1 MKFLQFL
8 SLRQM
13 LTMPYVVLVLLL
25 AAAIGGLSY
34 SAGRVAVDTLSK
46 QLLSEMVYRIAQ
58 AAERHVFGAS
68 AVLET
73 AFPSGVAAPASIE
86 DDLAN
91 LRTRFWLATSV
102 HRDPNNYAYY
112 GDRNGHFFG
121 LWRHS
126 ASDAELRLRRS
137 GEGPRTI
144 YRFSGID
151 GKLHDPVRETRVFEP
166 RQRPW
171 FTSGKSAASS
181 NTWTSVYIDFKTEE
195 LVATRARRVN
205 DARGEFQGVVATD
218 LSLQE
223 VNNFL
228 RALRLSANGIAY
240 VVEPDG
246 NLIGTSRGHHLH
258 KDAAGGNVRLNAED
272 SDDQLVVASYRAIRK
287 LQSQFNAIDETDRID
302 EIAQP
307 RTVVFEAVDDQPV
320 EAAYARIQDAAGLD
334 WLIVVAVPRSDF
346 LFSVTENFKRTVML
360 ALLASLMTMV
370 IGFMVLSVVARDLK
384 QLAVAARQVGN
395 GDLNASFDVTRS
407 DEIGDLAKSFR
418 SMQSKLLSDRLTGLA
433 NREAFMRRVDERL
446 LQQAENLEPRPFAI
460 LFIDL
465 NDFKNINDSFGHD
478 VGDKVLQE
486 IAQRMLTGLRSRD
499 LVARYA
505 GDEFVVM
512 LDAVDNRLD
521 AEKARNKIEQLLGAP
536 LLSIDPA
543 AQIAE
548 AGASVGLAMYPDDG
562 QDVESLVQRS
572 DADMYRRKQA
582 SQAARSEPVTPPA

>member
-1 MKFLQFL
+1 MRLFQFL

-34 SAGRVAVDTLSK
+34 SAGRVAVDTLSN

-58 AAERHVFGAS
+58 AAERHVFGAA

-73 AFPSGVAAPASIE
+73 AFPGGVAAPPKIE
-86 DDLAN
+86 DDLTN

-151 GKLHDPVRETRVFEP
+151 GELHDPVRETRIFEP
-166 RQRPW
+166 RERPW
-171 FTSGKSAASS
+171 FKSGMSAASS
-181 NTWTSVYIDFKTEE
+181 NTWTAVYIDFKTEE

-205 DARGEFQGVVATD
+205 NAQGEFQGVVATD
-218 LSLQE
+218 LSLRR
-223 VNNFL
+223 VNDFL

-240 VVEPDG
+240 VVETDG
-246 NLIGTSRGHHLH
+246 NLIGTSRGPHLD
-258 KDAAGGNVRLNAED
+258 KDAGGGNVRLNAEA
-272 SDDQLVVASYRAIRK
+272 SDDQLVVASYRAISK
-287 LQSQFNAIDETDRID
+287 LLAQSDEVM
-302 EIAQP
+302 QP
-307 RTVVFEAVDDQPV
+307 RTAVFRMADAQPV
-320 EAAYARIQDAAGLD
+320 EAAYARIQDTAGLD
-334 WLIVVAVPRSDF
+334 WIIVVAVPRSDF
-346 LFSVTENFKRTVML
+346 LSRVNENFKRTVLL
-360 ALLASLMTMV
+360 ALLASLMTMA
-370 IGFMVLSVVARDLK
+370 IGFMVLSVLARDLK
-384 QLAVAARQVGN
+384 QLATAARKVGN
-395 GDLNASFDVTRS
+395 GDLNAAFDVTRS

-418 SMQSKLLSDRLTGLA
+418 TMQDKLLSDRLTGLA
-433 NREAFMRRVDERL
+433 NREAFLRRVDERL
-446 LQQAENLEPRPFAI
+446 AQQGESADPRPFAI

-512 LDAVDNRLD
+512 LDAVNNRPD
-521 AEKARNKIEQLLGAP
+521 AERARSNIEQLLGAP
-536 LLSIDPA
+536 LQSIDPA
-543 AQIAE
+543 ARVAR

-582 SQAARSEPVTPPA
+582 RQAAGGGDAASPPS

>member
-1 MKFLQFL
+1 MKFLQIL

-13 LTMPYVVLVLLL
+13 LTLPYVVLVLVL

-34 SAGRVAVDTLSK
+34 SAGRVAVDTLSN

-73 AFPSGVAAPASIE
+73 AFPAGVAAPEDIN
-86 DDLAN
+86 DDLDN

-112 GDRNGHFFG
+112 GDRSGRFFG

-126 ASDAELRLRRS
+126 ENDAELRLRTV
-137 GEGPRTI
+137 GDGPRTI
-144 YRFSGID
+144 YRFSGIA
-151 GKLHDPVRETRVFEP
+151 GELTDPVRETRIFEP
-166 RQRPW
+166 RERPW
-171 FTSGKSAASS
+171 FKSGESS
-181 NTWTSVYIDFKTEE
+181 TAHTWTSVYIDFKTEE

-205 DARGEFQGVVATD
+205 NAQGEFQGVVATD
-218 LSLQE
+218 LSLQG
-223 VNNFL
+223 VNDFL
-228 RALRLSANGIAY
+228 HSLRLSANGIAY
-240 VVEPDG
+240 VVETDG
-246 NLIGTSRGHHLH
+246 QLIGTSRGPHLR
-258 KDAAGGNVRLNAED
+258 KDAAGDKVRLKVQD
-272 SDDQLVVASYRAIRK
+272 SDDSLVAASYREIRK
-287 LQSQFNAIDETDRID
+287 LLHPSAGAPHPQTA
-302 EIAQP
+302 
-307 RTVVFEAVDDQPV
+307 VFESADGEAV

-334 WLIVVAVPRSDF
+334 WIIVVAVPRSDF
-346 LFSVTENFKRTVML
+346 LFGVTENFKRTVAL
-360 ALLASLMTMV
+360 ALLASLMTIL

-384 QLAVAARQVGN
+384 QLAVAARKVGN
-395 GDLNASFDVTRS
+395 GDLNAAFDVTRS

-433 NREAFMRRVDERL
+433 NREAFLRRVDERL
-446 LQQAENLEPRPFAI
+446 AQQRELSDPRPFAI

-486 IAQRMLTGLRSRD
+486 MAQRMLTGLRSRD

-512 LDAVDNRLD
+512 LDAVNNRHD
-521 AEKARNKIEQLLGAP
+521 AESARTNIEQLLGTP

-543 AQIAE
+543 ASDANT
-548 AGASVGLAMYPDDG
+548 GASIGLAMYPDDG
-562 QDVESLVQRS
+562 QDVESLVQYS

-582 SQAARSEPVTPPA
+582 LQSDRDGPSTPST

>member
-1 MKFLQFL
+1 MKFLQAL

-34 SAGRVAVDTLSK
+34 SAGRVAVDTLSN

-58 AAERHVFGAS
+58 AAEHHVFGAS

-73 AFPSGVAAPASIE
+73 AFPAGVAAPASIE
-86 DDLAN
+86 QDIGS

-126 ASDAELRLRRS
+126 ATDAELRLRTA

-151 GKLHDPVRETRVFEP
+151 GELLDPVRETRIFEP

-171 FTSGKSAASS
+171 FTSGRSAASS
-181 NTWTSVYIDFKTEE
+181 NTWTAVYIDFKTEE

-205 DARGEFQGVVATD
+205 DADGEFQGVVATD
-218 LSLQE
+218 LSLQG
-223 VNNFL
+223 VNEFL
-228 RALRLSANGIAY
+228 HSLRLSANGIAY
-240 VVEPDG
+240 VVETDG
-246 NLIGTSRGHHLH
+246 NLIGASRGPHLQ
-258 KDAAGGNVRLNAED
+258 KDAAGGKVRLNAEA
-272 SDDQLVVASYRAIRK
+272 SGDQLVVASYRAIRN
-287 LQSQFNAIDETDRID
+287 LLSTSSEASH
-302 EIAQP
+302 P
-307 RTVVFEAVDDQPV
+307 RTAVFEDANGQPV

-334 WLIVVAVPRSDF
+334 WIIVVAVPRSDY
-346 LFSVTENFKRTVML
+346 LFRVTENFKRTVML
-360 ALLASLMTMV
+360 ALLASLMTIV
-370 IGFMVLSVVARDLK
+370 IGFVVLSIVARDLK
-384 QLAVAARQVGN
+384 QLAMAARNVGN
-395 GDLNASFDVTRS
+395 GDFNAAFDVTRS

-418 SMQSKLLSDRLTGLA
+418 TMQTKLLSDRLTGLA
-433 NREAFMRRVDERL
+433 NREAFVRRVDDRL
-446 LQQAENLEPRPFAI
+446 AQRRDPGDPRPFAI

-465 NDFKNINDSFGHD
+465 NDFKNINDSFGHE
-478 VGDKVLQE
+478 VGDKVLRE
-486 IAQRMLTGLRSRD
+486 IAQRMLTGVRSRD

-512 LDAVDNRLD
+512 LDAVNNRLD
-521 AEKARNKIEQLLGAP
+521 AESARGNIEQLLGAP
-536 LLSIDPA
+536 LQSIDPKVKDA
-543 AQIAE
+543 NT
-548 AGASVGLAMYPDDG
+548 GASVGLAMYPEDG
-562 QDVESLVQRS
+562 LDVESLVNCA
-572 DADMYRRKQA
+572 DADMYRRKQVNQ
-582 SQAARSEPVTPPA
+582 SGRGDPTNPPG

>member
-1 MKFLQFL
+1 MKFLQIL

-34 SAGRVAVDTLSK
+34 SAGRVAVDTLSN

-73 AFPSGVAAPASIE
+73 AFPTGVAAPANLN
-86 DDLAN
+86 DDLEA

-112 GDRNGHFFG
+112 GDRSGRFFG

-126 ASDAELRLRRS
+126 ESDAELRLRS
-137 GEGPRTI
+137 AGDGPRTI
-144 YRFSGID
+144 YRFSGI
-151 GKLHDPVRETRVFEP
+151 GGELTDPVRETRIFEP
-166 RQRPW
+166 RERPW
-171 FTSGKSAASS
+171 FKSGESS
-181 NTWTSVYIDFKTEE
+181 TMHTWTSVYIDFKTEE

-205 DARGEFQGVVATD
+205 NPAGEFQGVVATD
-218 LSLQE
+218 LSLQG
-223 VNNFL
+223 VNDFL
-228 RALRLSANGIAY
+228 HSLRLSANGIAY
-240 VVEPDG
+240 VVETDG
-246 NLIGTSRGHHLH
+246 RLIGTSRGPHLR
-258 KDAAGGNVRLNAED
+258 KDAAGDKVRLNVQD
-272 SDDQLVVASYRAIRK
+272 SDDPLVAASYREIRK
-287 LQSQFNAIDETDRID
+287 LLHPSAEAPHPQTA
-302 EIAQP
+302 
-307 RTVVFEAVDDQPV
+307 VFETAAGEAV

-334 WLIVVAVPRSDF
+334 WIIVVAVPRSDF
-346 LFSVTENFKRTVML
+346 LSGVTENFKRTVLL
-360 ALLASLMTMV
+360 ALLASLMTIL

-384 QLAVAARQVGN
+384 ELAVAARKVGN
-395 GDLNASFDVTRS
+395 GDLNAAFDVTRR

-418 SMQSKLLSDRLTGLA
+418 NMQSKLLSDRLTGLA
-433 NREAFMRRVDERL
+433 NREAFLRRVDDRL
-446 LQQAENLEPRPFAI
+446 AQQRELPDPRPFAI

-465 NDFKNINDSFGHD
+465 NDFKHINDSFGHD

-512 LDAVDNRLD
+512 LDAVNNRQD
-521 AEKARNKIEQLLGAP
+521 AESARANIEQLLHAP
-536 LLSIDPA
+536 LLSIDA
-543 AQIAE
+543 AALG
-548 AGASVGLAMYPDDG
+548 ANTGASIGLAMYPDDG
-562 QDVESLVQRS
+562 QDVESLVQCS

-582 SQAARSEPVTPPA
+582 MQNARRGPATPSA

>member
-13 LTMPYVVLVLLL
+13 LTMPYVVLVVAL

-34 SAGRVAVDTLSK
+34 SAGRVAVDTLSN
-46 QLLSEMVYRIAQ
+46 QLLSETVYRIAQ

-73 AFPSGVAAPASIE
+73 AFPNGVAAPENIK

-112 GDRNGHFFG
+112 GSRTGQFFG

-126 ASDAELRLRRS
+126 ETDAELRLRTR

-151 GKLHDPVRETRVFEP
+151 GELKDGLRETRIFEP
-166 RQRPW
+166 RERPW
-171 FTSGKSAASS
+171 FTSGKSALSS

-205 DARGEFQGVVATD
+205 NAQGEFQGVVATD
-218 LSLQE
+218 LSLQG
-223 VNNFL
+223 VNDFL
-228 RALRLSANGIAY
+228 SSLRLSANGIAY
-240 VVEPDG
+240 VVETDG
-246 NLIGTSRGHHLH
+246 NLIGTSRGPHLH
-258 KDAAGGNVRLNAED
+258 KDNAGGNVRLNAEA

-287 LQSQFNAIDETDRID
+287 LLRHSAEPSQPQTAL
-302 EIAQP
+302 
-307 RTVVFEAVDDQPV
+307 FEAADGEPV

-334 WLIVVAVPRSDF
+334 WIIVVAVPRSDF
-346 LFSVTENFKRTVML
+346 LFRVTENFKRTVVV
-360 ALLASLMTMV
+360 ALLACLMTMV

-384 QLAVAARQVGN
+384 QLAIAARKVGN
-395 GDLNASFDVTRS
+395 GDLNAAFDVTRR

-418 SMQSKLLSDRLTGLA
+418 TMQTQLLSDRLTGLA
-433 NREAFMRRVDERL
+433 NREAFLRRVDERL
-446 LQQAENLEPRPFAI
+446 AQQDGHPEPRPFAI

-465 NDFKNINDSFGHD
+465 NDFKHINDSFGHD

-486 IAQRMLTGLRSRD
+486 MAQRMLSGLRSRD

-512 LDAVDNRLD
+512 LDAVNNRQD
-521 AEKARNKIEQLLGAP
+521 AESARSNIEQLLALP
-536 LLSIDPA
+536 LQSIDPMALA
-543 AQIAE
+543 AT
-548 AGASVGLAMYPDDG
+548 AGASVGLAMYPEDG
-562 QDVESLVQRS
+562 EDVESLVKRS
-572 DADMYRRKQA
+572 DADMYRRKQPGPG
-582 SQAARSEPVTPPA
+582 E